1 VAIMFK
7 VKTLIYVLL
16 IVFSSAYFSGC
27 CGLCNAFMEGFKEG
41 SKPKAPVKM
50 SLDDVNEKGVEPGA
64 YIQISGM
71 PSYYDMVYTYSYD
84 KEKDPNDPN
93 NIKSIDSVY
102 YPVMSK
108 KQYETYLKSLV
119 KNDGG
124 GYNIDLDKAKS
135 NGLKFR
141 VFVSHYEKTKSFV
154 ENPGKEKMTV
164 YTGAAYTGK
173 EIDEKALNVIKASE
187 IGPLLHD
194 DLILIY
200 MADPN
205 TVPAATDDPNTSSG
219 KETEK
224 DSETK

>member
-1 VAIMFK
+1 MFK
-7 VKTLIYVLL
+7 LKTLIYILF
-16 IVFSSAYFSGC
+16 IIFSSAYFSGC

-41 SKPKAPVKM
+41 SKPKPPVKM

-64 YIQISGM
+64 YIQVSGM
-71 PSYYDMVYTYSYD
+71 PSYCDMVYMYSYD
-84 KEKDPNDPN
+84 KDKDPNDPN

-102 YPVMSK
+102 YPIISK
-108 KQYETYLKSLV
+108 KQYELYLKSLV

-124 GYNIDLDKAKS
+124 GYNIDLDKARA

-154 ENPGKEKMTV
+154 DNPGKEKMTV

-173 EIDEKALNVIKASE
+173 EIEEKALNVIKASE

-200 MADPN
+200 MVDPN
-205 TVPAATDDPNTSSG
+205 TVPADPNESGNSPG
-219 KETEK
+219 KEPEK
-224 DSETK
+224 K